1 MTESQ
6 VKKNKTKDWSLTSGM
21 HSTPGRHASG
31 AVTAEFAP
39 PLLLNSQPSSPCVK
53 TRFTF
58 NSTYWN
64 YRDFQIYV
72 RVKQITMIIFEALV
86 LTSR

>member
-31 AVTAEFAP
+31 AVTADFAP
-39 PLLLNSQPSSPCVK
+39 PLLLKFS
-53 TRFTF
+53 TF
-58 NSTYWN
+58 LSLRQVPFRIQQQLLELQRLSNLCQGQAN
-64 YRDFQIYV
+64 HHDHF
-72 RVKQITMIIFEALV
+72 
-86 LTSR
+86 